1 MKRVLVAWLLL
12 YEGRHLCQNKRV
24 GKKFCKRSFI
34 GLQVYITST
43 CEQPRSRRWHKAFP
57 GGHAPHTVLPES
69 GRGRRTAAGR
79 RRRQNSV
86 RLDWSGVEEAGNQ
99 VSKLSSFFQF
109 LREGHHK
116 VGKSCAPELERL
128 ISVSL
133 CGWFIFRERESECS
147 CVWILPF
154 CLLLLQSKDREA
166 P

>member
-1 MKRVLVAWLLL
+1 MKDGVCARINEWVKNSAKGVLLVCRSTSHRLASN
-12 YEGRHLCQNKRV
+12 HAHV
-24 GKKFCKRSFI
+24 GGIK
-34 GLQVYITST
+34 L
-43 CEQPRSRRWHKAFP
+43 SRA
-57 GGHAPHTVLPES
+57 AMPHTVLPES